1 MPWINLFNQFLQVYP
16 QSKYTYTCW
25 PYAGRNDKYVSICA
39 WTYRTEYSALIR
51 CGWCMWTIMSLRG
64 FCWFGW
70 TKDFPISGPNW
81 KTNCVREINREIVL
95 ISAGLSFLKTYSF
108 YLFCALHL
116 LEKGKKLEFLR
127 LNAMLLTFVR
137 LKKCLIRTIFHADV
151 RYTMCR
157 ICTSIFHFPFPA
169 YSIRPA
175 NHYQCCAFNLMKF
188 EQNMITYE
196 IPS

>member
-1 MPWINLFNQFLQVYP
+1 MNQFIQPISSSLSTVQIYVYVLTICWSQRQVRFNLCLNISNRIFGIDSLWMVY
-16 QSKYTYTCW
+16 
-25 PYAGRNDKYVSICA
+25 
-39 WTYRTEYSALIR
+39 
-51 CGWCMWTIMSLRG
+51 MWTKMSLRG

-81 KTNCVREINREIVL
+81 KTNRVREINREIVL

-175 NHYQCCAFNLMKF
+175 NHYRCCAFNLMKF